1 MSRTKAGEAMKDFSR
16 GVSFYTFGV
25 LEVGFPEDDICCHWC
40 PLLGIEARLERP
52 YCKKTGE
59 ILVNTKFGVGT
70 NCPVRFFGAGSEEKE
85 ESDKNDIS
93 WSVTGEFP
101 F

>member
-1 MSRTKAGEAMKDFSR
+1 MKDFSR
-16 GVSFYTFGV
+16 GVSYYSFGAV
-25 LEVGFPEDDICCHWC
+25 EIGFPEDDICCHWC

-70 NCPVRFFGAGSEEKE
+70 NCPVRFYSAQTEEKAE
-85 ESDKNDIS
+85 ENTKDEGAKGDFE
-93 WSVTGEFP
+93 WGTPLP

>member
-1 MSRTKAGEAMKDFSR
+1 MKDFSR

-70 NCPVRFFGAGSEEKE
+70 NCPVRFFDANEN
-85 ESDKNDIS
+85 NDERNDDL
-93 WSVTGEFP
+93 SVFP

>member
-1 MSRTKAGEAMKDFSR
+1 MKDFSR
-16 GVSFYTFGV
+16 GVNYYTFGTV
-25 LEVGFPEDDICCHWC
+25 DIGFPEDDMVCHWC

-59 ILVNTKFGVGT
+59 ILVNPKFSVGT
-70 NCPVRFFGAGSEEKE
+70 NCPISFFKADEARNKEEK
-85 ESDKNDIS
+85 SNDEGAKIS
-93 WSVTGEFP
+93 WEFP